1 MKRLRSFE
9 KLQENGETWKTV
21 TDDTRDRLI
30 EECVEETMADYGN
43 TIFQSSSRNQ
53 YRVIRVKRILKR
65 TVWALQQQIR
75 QGEFEPGEFEVSFSM
90 EDSLSAINID
100 LSEHEKCVC
109 ADGLTAWISARRTI
123 RSM

>member
-43 TIFQSSSRNQ
+43 TIF
-53 YRVIRVKRILKR
+53 RVQAGIS
-65 TVWALQQQIR
+65 TA
-75 QGEFEPGEFEVSFSM
+75 
-90 EDSLSAINID
+90 LSA
-100 LSEHEKCVC
+100 
-109 ADGLTAWISARRTI
+109 
-123 RSM
+123 